1 MDSDDERD
9 LKQIWT
15 KFDSRMNDIYERET
29 HKFMLTL
36 DKTVRERLGWRGKNP
51 EGEYERFQIFMDFV
65 NDVYLTPS
73 LYWNDCGSSDRDSI
87 HGNSESQE

>member
-9 LKQIWT
+9 LSLIWT
-15 KFDSRMNDIYERET
+15 KFDRRMNDIYERET

-36 DKTVRERLGWRGKNP
+36 DKAVRERLGWRGKKP
-51 EGEYERFQIFMDFV
+51 EDDYERFQIFMDFV

-73 LYWNDCGSSDRDSI
+73 IYWNDCTSSDRDSI
-87 HGNSESQE
+87 HGADGSQE